1 MPSSL
6 TTSSKITHNIFK
18 GILALPRPV
27 KRSILIAADSLLL
40 IGALWLS
47 FSLRLDNWYWPLGGV
62 NNPIV
67 LLVLFAPV
75 FAVPVFSHFGLYR
88 AIIRYLGMRA
98 VWSIVKAVMVYAALW
113 GLVTFLSGVQGV
125 PRSVV
130 PINAMVAVLAVGGSR
145 MFARWLLRKIEDSV
159 NIKHARGGAGAD
171 AVVPNQSRVVIFGAG
186 AAGRQLAVGLGQSRE
201 CILLAFVDDGIELHG
216 RDLMGVP
223 IISQEK
229 LQDFAVSH
237 HVDDILLAM
246 PSITRKQRS
255 VIIEHLRPLN
265 LRIRTL
271 PGLIAMAQG
280 KADYADLHDLDI
292 NDLLAREPAEADEV
306 MLQQQVSGK
315 TVMVTG
321 AGGSIGSELCRQ
333 ILQRKPK
340 VLLLFEL
347 SEFSLYTLHNELLD
361 TLHHLN
367 KEKPNHVAVGL
378 VPTIIPLLGSVADES
393 RVSDIILTWKPN
405 IIYHAAAVK
414 HVPIVEHNIAE
425 CVKNNVLGTLVMSKV
440 AIERQ
445 VERFIL
451 VSTDKAV
458 NPTNAMGASKRC
470 CELILQALAA
480 EQNLLFEPMWD
491 GKSSASIP
499 RATQLAM
506 VRFGNV
512 LGSSGSVVPH
522 FRLQIAQGGPITLT
536 HQDITRYFMTIP
548 EAAQLVIQTGAMAGG
563 AIKDIGAGLGA
574 DISDD
579 VSDYRKRRVSSE
591 AEVYVLDMGEPVKII
606 DLAHRMV
613 QLSGFRVKDEN
624 SPEGDIAIEV
634 VGLRPGEKLYEELLI
649 GNNPQTTQH
658 PRIMKANEKFL
669 PWCELQPMITTLRM
683 AAANSDVMMIR
694 SMLQQLVPEYQPDEK
709 VVDWVYREQIAQA
722 DKLEC

>member
-1 MPSSL
+1 M
-6 TTSSKITHNIFK
+6 HHIFK
-18 GILALPRPV
+18 YILLIPRPA
-27 KRSILIAADSLLL
+27 KRSIIIAADSVLL

-47 FSLRLDNWYWPLGGV
+47 FSLRLDSLYWPRGGV

-67 LLVLFAPV
+67 LLVLIAPV
-75 FAVPVFSHFGLYR
+75 MAVPVFAHFGLYR

-98 VWSIVKAVMVYAALW
+98 VWSIVKAVMVYASLW
-113 GLVTFLSGVQGV
+113 GLVAFLSGVQGV

-130 PINAMVAVLAVGGSR
+130 PINAMVAILVIGGSR
-145 MFARWLLRKIEDSV
+145 MLARWFLRKIEDTV
-159 NIKHARGGAGAD
+159 RIRNTRGGADGK
-171 AVVPNQSRVVIFGAG
+171 AVVSHQTRVVIFGAG

-223 IISQEK
+223 ILSQEQ
-229 LQDFAVSH
+229 LQAFVVSH
-237 HVDDILLAM
+237 QVDDILLAM

-265 LRIRTL
+265 VRIRTL

-292 NDLLAREPAEADEV
+292 NDLLAREPAEPDEA
-306 MLQQQVSGK
+306 MLQEQVTDK
-315 TVMVTG
+315 IVMVTG

-340 VLLLFEL
+340 VLILFEL

-361 TLHHLN
+361 TLHYLT
-367 KEKPNHVAVGL
+367 KEQGNTGAVGL
-378 VPTIIPLLGSVADES
+378 VPTIIPLLGSVADEN
-393 RVSDIILTWKPN
+393 RVSDVILTWKPS
-405 IIYHAAAVK
+405 IIYHAAAIK

-425 CVKNNVLGTLVMSKV
+425 CVKHNVLGTLVMAKA

-480 EQNLLFEPMWD
+480 EQNPSFKPMQD
-491 GKSSASIP
+491 GKPSAQVA
-499 RATQLAM
+499 RTTQLAM

-512 LGSSGSVVPH
+512 LGSSGSVVPY
-522 FRLQIAQGGPITLT
+522 FRRQIAQGGPITLT
-536 HQDITRYFMTIP
+536 HQDIIRYFMTIP
-548 EAAQLVIQTGAMAGG
+548 EAAQLVMQTCAMAGG
-563 AIKDIGAGLGA
+563 PSKGIEA
-574 DISDD
+574 DISDF
-579 VSDYRKRRVSSE
+579 RVCNE

-606 DLAHRMV
+606 DLARRMV
-613 QLSGFRVKDEN
+613 DLSGFRVKDEN
-624 SPEGDIAIEV
+624 SPEGDIAIEI

-649 GNNPQTTQH
+649 GNNPQATQH

-669 PWCELQPMITTLRM
+669 PWDELQSMITTLRI
-683 AAANSDVMMIR
+683 AAVNGDVMMIR
-694 SMLQQLVPEYQPDEK
+694 SMLQLLVPEYQPDEQ

-722 DKLEC
+722 GKLE

>member
-1 MPSSL
+1 MN
-6 TTSSKITHNIFK
+6 NIFK
-18 GILALPRPV
+18 GILAIPRPA
-27 KRSILIAADSLLL
+27 KRSILIAADSVLL

-47 FSLRLDNWYWPLGGV
+47 FSLRLDNWYWPRGGM

-75 FAVPVFSHFGLYR
+75 FAVPVFAHFGLYR

-98 VWSIVKAVMVYAALW
+98 VWSIVKAVIVYAVLW
-113 GLVTFLSGVQGV
+113 GLVVFLSGVQGV

-159 NIKHARGGAGAD
+159 HRRRSRGGAGAD
-171 AVVPNQSRVVIFGAG
+171 AVVHHQSRVVIFGAG

-201 CILLAFVDDGIELHG
+201 CVLLAFVDDGIELHG

-229 LQDFAVSH
+229 LQVFVVSH
-237 HVDDILLAM
+237 QVDDILLAM

-265 LRIRTL
+265 VRIRTL
-271 PGLIAMAQG
+271 PGLMAMAKG

-292 NDLLAREPAEADEV
+292 NDLLAREPAEPDEV

-315 TVMVTG
+315 TIMVTG

-333 ILQRKPK
+333 ILQRRPK
-340 VLLLFEL
+340 VLLLYEL
-347 SEFSLYTLHNELLD
+347 TEFSLYTLHNELLD
-361 TLHHLN
+361 TLHQLTN
-367 KEKPNHVAVGL
+367 EKRNLSAVGL
-378 VPTIIPLLGSVADES
+378 VPTIIPLLGSVTDES

-425 CVKNNVLGTLVMSKV
+425 CVKNNVLGTLVMTKV

-480 EQNLLFEPMWD
+480 EQNPSFEPMWD
-491 GKSSASIP
+491 GKPSAQIP
-499 RATQLAM
+499 RTTQLAM

-512 LGSSGSVVPH
+512 LGSSGSVVPY
-522 FRLQIAQGGPITLT
+522 FRQQIAQGGPITLT
-536 HQDITRYFMTIP
+536 HQDIIRYFMTIP
-548 EAAQLVIQTGAMAGG
+548 EAAQLVMQTGAMAGG
-563 AIKDIGAGLGA
+563 ASKGIGAGVGA
-574 DISDD
+574 DISGWDG
-579 VSDYRKRRVSSE
+579 SLSSE

-606 DLAHRMV
+606 DLAHRMIE
-613 QLSGFRVKDEN
+613 LSGFRVKDEN

-669 PWCELQPMITTLRM
+669 PWSELQPMITTLRI
-683 AAANSDVMMIR
+683 AAVNGDVMMIR

>member
-1 MPSSL
+1 MN
-6 TTSSKITHNIFK
+6 NIFK
-18 GILALPRPV
+18 GILAIPRTA
-27 KRSILIAADSLLL
+27 KRSILIAADSVLL

-47 FSLRLDNWYWPLGGV
+47 FSLRLDNWYWPRGGV

-75 FAVPVFSHFGLYR
+75 FAVPVFAHFGLYR
-88 AIIRYLGMRA
+88 AIIRYLGMAA

-113 GLVTFLSGVQGV
+113 GLVSFFSGVEGV

-145 MFARWLLRKIEDSV
+145 MFAHWLLIKIEDSV
-159 NIKHARGGAGAD
+159 HIKHARGDTGAD
-171 AVVPNQSRVVIFGAG
+171 AAVSHQLRVVIFGAG

-201 CILLAFVDDGIELHG
+201 CVLLAFADDGIELHG

-229 LQDFAVSH
+229 LQDFVVSH
-237 HVDDILLAM
+237 QVDDILLAM

-255 VIIEHLRPLN
+255 VIIERLRPLN
-265 LRIRTL
+265 VRIRTL

-292 NDLLAREPAEADEV
+292 NDLLAREPAEPEEV
-306 MLQQQVSGK
+306 MLQQQVAGNI
-315 TVMVTG
+315 VMVTG

-361 TLHHLN
+361 TLHHLTN
-367 KEKPNHVAVGL
+367 EKRNHGAVGL

-393 RVSDIILTWKPN
+393 RVSDVILTWNPN

-425 CVKNNVLGTLVMSKV
+425 CVKNNVLGTLVMAKV
-440 AIERQ
+440 ALERQ

-480 EQNLLFEPMWD
+480 EQNPSFEPMWD
-491 GKSSASIP
+491 GKPSAQVAST
-499 RATQLAM
+499 TQLAM

-512 LGSSGSVVPH
+512 LGSSGSVVPY
-522 FRLQIAQGGPITLT
+522 FRQQIAQGGPITLT
-536 HQDITRYFMTIP
+536 HQDIIRYFMTIP
-548 EAAQLVIQTGAMAGG
+548 EAAQLVMQTGAMAGG
-563 AIKDIGAGLGA
+563 SIKGIGGR
-574 DISDD
+574 IN
-579 VSDYRKRRVSSE
+579 SE

-606 DLAHRMV
+606 DLARRMV
-613 QLSGFRVKDEN
+613 ELSGFRVKDET

-634 VGLRPGEKLYEELLI
+634 VGLRPGEKLYEELLL
-649 GNNPQTTQH
+649 GNNPQATQH

-669 PWCELQPMITTLRM
+669 PWSELQPMITTLRI
-683 AAANSDVMMIR
+683 AAVNGDVMMIR
-694 SMLQQLVPEYQPDEK
+694 SMLQLLVSEYKPDEK
-709 VVDWVYREQIAQA
+709 VVDWVYKEQVAQA
-722 DKLEC
+722 GKLEH

>member
-1 MPSSL
+1 MIRPIVQKMIL
-6 TTSSKITHNIFK
+6 LFFNGT
-18 GILALPRPV
+18 LALPRSV
-27 KRSILIAADSLLL
+27 KRSILIAADSLFL

-47 FSLRLDNWYWPLGGV
+47 FSLRLDNWYWPREGLS
-62 NNPIV
+62 NPIV

-75 FAVPVFSHFGLYR
+75 LAVPVFAYFGLYR

-98 VWSIVKAVMVYAALW
+98 VWSIVKAVMVYTVLW
-113 GLVTFLSGVQGV
+113 GLAAFLSGVQGV

-130 PINAMVAVLAVGGSR
+130 PINAMVTVLAVGGSR
-145 MFARWLLRKIEDSV
+145 MFARWLLRKIEDLV
-159 NIKHARGGAGAD
+159 H
-171 AVVPNQSRVVIFGAG
+171 VVHSGDGVGVSHQTRVVIFGAG
-186 AAGRQLAVGLGQSRE
+186 AAGRQLAVGLEQGRE
-201 CILLAFVDDGIELHG
+201 CILLAFVDDSIELHG

-223 IISQEK
+223 IISQAK
-229 LQDFAVSH
+229 LQDFVVSH
-237 HVDDILLAM
+237 QVDDILLAM

-265 LRIRTL
+265 IRIRTL

-292 NDLLAREPAEADEV
+292 NDLLAREPAEPDEV
-306 MLQQQVSGK
+306 MLQEQVTGK

-340 VLLLFEL
+340 DLLLFEI
-347 SEFSLYTLHNELLD
+347 SEFALYTLHNELLD
-361 TLHHLN
+361 TLHYLTN
-367 KEKPNHVAVGL
+367 EKSNRGTVGL
-378 VPTIIPLLGSVADES
+378 VPTIIPLLGSVADEN

-425 CVKNNVLGTLVMSKV
+425 CIKNNVLGTLVMAKV

-470 CELILQALAA
+470 CELILQALAE
-480 EQNLLFEPMWD
+480 EQTISFEPMWD
-491 GKSSASIP
+491 GKASAQVAST
-499 RATQLAM
+499 TQLAM

-512 LGSSGSVVPH
+512 LGSSGSVVPY
-522 FRLQIAQGGPITLT
+522 FRQQIAQGGPITLT
-536 HQDITRYFMTIP
+536 HKDIIRYFMTIP
-548 EAAQLVIQTGAMAGG
+548 EAAQLVMQTGAMAGG
-563 AIKDIGAGLGA
+563 PSKGIGG
-574 DISDD
+574 
-579 VSDYRKRRVSSE
+579 RVSGE
-591 AEVYVLDMGEPVKII
+591 AEVYVLDMGDPVKII
-606 DLAHRMV
+606 DLARRMV
-613 QLSGFRVKDEN
+613 ELSGFKVKDEN

-649 GNNPQTTQH
+649 GNNPQATQH
-658 PRIMKANEKFL
+658 PRIMKANEIFL
-669 PWCELQPMITTLRM
+669 PWSELQPMITTLRI
-683 AAANSDVMMIR
+683 AAVNGDVMMIR
-694 SMLQQLVPEYQPDEK
+694 SMLQLLVPEYEPDEK
-709 VVDWVYREQIAQA
+709 VVDWVYREQISQA
-722 DKLEC
+722 GKPER

>member
-1 MPSSL
+1 M
-6 TTSSKITHNIFK
+6 HHIFK
-18 GILALPRPV
+18 YILLIPRPA
-27 KRSILIAADSLLL
+27 KRSIIIAADSVLL

-47 FSLRLDNWYWPLGGV
+47 FSLRLDSLYWPRGGV

-67 LLVLFAPV
+67 LLVLIAPV
-75 FAVPVFSHFGLYR
+75 MAVPVFAHFGLYR

-98 VWSIVKAVMVYAALW
+98 VWSIVKAVMVYASLW
-113 GLVTFLSGVQGV
+113 GLVAFLSGVQGV

-130 PINAMVAVLAVGGSR
+130 PINAMVAILVIGGSR
-145 MFARWLLRKIEDSV
+145 MLARWFLRKIEDTV
-159 NIKHARGGAGAD
+159 RIRNTRGGADGK
-171 AVVPNQSRVVIFGAG
+171 AVVSHQTRVVIFGAG

-201 CILLAFVDDGIELHG
+201 CVLLAFVDDGIELHG
-216 RDLMGVP
+216 RDLMGVS
-223 IISQEK
+223 ILSQEQ
-229 LQDFAVSH
+229 LQAFVVSH
-237 HVDDILLAM
+237 QVDDILLAM

-265 LRIRTL
+265 VRIRTL

-292 NDLLAREPAEADEV
+292 NDLLAREPAEPDEA
-306 MLQQQVSGK
+306 MLQEQVTDK
-315 TVMVTG
+315 IVMVTG

-340 VLLLFEL
+340 VLILFEL

-361 TLHHLN
+361 TLHYLT
-367 KEKPNHVAVGL
+367 KEQGNTGAVGL
-378 VPTIIPLLGSVADES
+378 VSTIIPLLGSVADEN
-393 RVSDIILTWKPN
+393 RVSDVILTWKPS
-405 IIYHAAAVK
+405 IIYHAAAIK

-425 CVKNNVLGTLVMSKV
+425 CVKHNVLGTLVMAKA

-480 EQNLLFEPMWD
+480 EQNPSFKPMQD
-491 GKSSASIP
+491 GKPSAQVA
-499 RATQLAM
+499 RTTQLAM

-512 LGSSGSVVPH
+512 LGSSGSVVPY
-522 FRLQIAQGGPITLT
+522 FRRQIAQGGPITLT
-536 HQDITRYFMTIP
+536 HQDIIRYFMTIP
-548 EAAQLVIQTGAMAGG
+548 EAAQLVMQTCAMAGG
-563 AIKDIGAGLGA
+563 PSKGIEA
-574 DISDD
+574 DISDF
-579 VSDYRKRRVSSE
+579 RVCNE

-606 DLAHRMV
+606 DLARRMV
-613 QLSGFRVKDEN
+613 DLSGFRVKDEN
-624 SPEGDIAIEV
+624 SPEGDIAIEI

-649 GNNPQTTQH
+649 GNNPQATQH

-669 PWCELQPMITTLRM
+669 PWDELQSMITTLRI
-683 AAANSDVMMIR
+683 AAVNGDVMMIR
-694 SMLQQLVPEYQPDEK
+694 SMLQLLVPEYQPDEQ

-722 DKLEC
+722 GKLE